1 MKRVHIGEGF
11 LALRAD
17 LLAKGGRFDNIP
29 FGSSTLLYG
38 VASLDD
44 GAFYAAP
51 GHEKRRSRRETP

>member
-1 MKRVHIGEGF
+1 MKRVHIGEGS

-17 LLAKGGRFDNIP
+17 LLVKDGRFDNIP

-51 GHEKRRSRRETP
+51 GHEKGAPVRETP

>member
-1 MKRVHIGEGF
+1 MKRVHIGEGS

-17 LLAKGGRFDNIP
+17 LLVKDGRFDNIP

-51 GHEKRRSRRETP
+51 GRKRPAEAG